1 MNTVRKTRSATHRA
15 AWVPPY
21 WLGLGLGYSAAV
33 ANTGLLPLLGTNGVF
48 ARLGTSLSITTG
60 WLTVLVTAAVTWGW
74 GRWCWR
80 RSGAWGRWRG
90 LAIGAAIAAT
100 LPMIY
105 VLNSGVWLLGAWRG
119 FGADAVGAVACL
131 VASAQLVITTMVAL
145 VADQRSR
152 PRLLGP
158 AYGPGRGPR
167 GSGRRVVPPGSIP
180 WRSGLDRAWDA
191 AAVRDAQSR
200 AWRRPAIFAAL
211 GVITLILAWLGA
223 ATAAPEAQ
231 VDPTAGPR
239 LLTVVAVM
247 LLALGALVG
256 IRAAGAAILLTERP
270 AQASVGV
277 LVGSRVRPL
286 VIVTLEDGAGHLAA
300 EATAAQQATE
310 LLLRPLGPLAQ
321 RRGVAA
327 HLGLARGER
336 YAVLVDERGDATL
349 AALPRTGR
357 QARRWAERAGALGP
371 ATRLSPPA

>member
-131 VASAQLVITTMVAL
+131 VASAQLIITTLVAL

-191 AAVRDAQSR
+191 AAVREAQSR
-200 AWRRPAIFAAL
+200 AWRRPAALAAL
-211 GVITLILAWLGA
+211 GLITLVLAWIA
-223 ATAAPEAQ
+223 AVTAPADSP
-231 VDPTAGPR
+231 VDPAAGPR
-239 LLTVVAVM
+239 LLAIVAAP
-247 LLALGALVG
+247 LLAVAALQA
-256 IRAAGAAILLTERP
+256 IRAAAAAILLTERP
-270 AQASVGV
+270 AQPAVGI
-277 LVGSRVRPL
+277 LVGSWPRPL
-286 VIVTLEDGAGHLAA
+286 VLLTPEGGADDPAA
-300 EATAAQQATE
+300 EGAPHSAEAI
-310 LLLRPLGPLAQ
+310 LLRPLGPVAQ
-321 RRGVAA
+321 PRGTAA